1 MRRKIILILYV
12 AVFFLIGGCAPKEY
26 RVNPE
31 FTSLSKEIRN
41 PILPHPKIEVY
52 ELTAGGVRELKQE
65 WCDIGLEN
73 VATAV
78 LQNLQSIKCK
88 IMEKNLSPAMEEKI
102 EDLRALYTAV
112 SYSIQMHA
120 MNPQSPM
127 AFPAKM
133 ANFDYSIGP
142 IDDLLKELGADGIIL
157 IYGSDEISTGGRQG
171 LIAAGLIVGLATGVY
186 AGPRVGITSIN
197 ASIINPDGKIIW
209 YSSKASG
216 GHDLRDKESVDKIIQ
231 QLFADFPKL
240 GT

>member
-12 AVFFLIGGCAPKEY
+12 VMFFLFGGCAPKEY
-26 RVNPE
+26 RVNPD
-31 FTSLSKEIRN
+31 FASLSKEIRI
-41 PILPHPKIEVY
+41 PILAHPKVEVY

-65 WCDIGLEN
+65 WSDIGLEN

-78 LQNLQSIKCK
+78 LQNLQGIKCQ
-88 IMEKNLSPAMEEKI
+88 IMEKNLSPEMEEKI
-102 EDLRALYTAV
+102 EDLRALYLAV

-120 MNPQSPM
+120 INPQSPS
-127 AFPAKM
+127 AFPTKI

-157 IYGSDEISTGGRQG
+157 IYGSDEISTGGRQA
-171 LIAAGLIVGLATGVY
+171 LIATGIIVGAVTGVF
-186 AGPRVGITSIN
+186 AVPRAGITSIN

-209 YSSKASG
+209 YSSKAGG
-216 GHDLRDKESVDKIIQ
+216 GHDLRNKESVNKIIQ